1 MARTVDYPKRAEK
14 IKNQIDELV
23 TELLAERS
31 IVSPSKRKIK
41 ATDVDFENED
51 VMTLMQLQARLG
63 RIILEKS
70 K

>member
-31 IVSPSKRKIK
+31 IISPSKRKIK
-41 ATDVDFENED
+41 PADVDFENED

>member
-31 IVSPSKRKIK
+31 IIFPAKRKIK
-41 ATDVDFENED
+41 VSDIDFESED

>member
-31 IVSPSKRKIK
+31 IISPSKRKIK
-41 ATDVDFENED
+41 PSDVDFENED